1 MNAKWKAPI
10 PLSDHKRTAFPVSA
24 LPRLIRDYVAAL
36 SEALQVPVDLP
47 AMLCLSVISSTL
59 ANRYVVSPRPGW
71 REPLNIYSV
80 IVLPPGERKSAVFK
94 AVTKPL
100 FEIEKELAIRMQP
113 EINEILHKRQIMEAS
128 LKHSEAK
135 ACKSS
140 QDDVGRAIK
149 EASEIRESL
158 PEVPSIPRLICDDVS
173 PEKLCELLAQNNGR
187 MALLS
192 SEGGVFSMMKGRYS
206 GMPNFDVYLKA
217 HIGDPIRVD
226 RFSREA
232 LFVEEPAL
240 TVGLTV
246 QPEIISGLAN
256 EPQFRGLGIVG
267 RFFYSIPESKVGR
280 RKLEPNP
287 VSDFLKESYGYVV
300 RTLSKDSIGNN
311 NQIGG
316 LETSILK
323 LSDGAYEC
331 FLEIGEDIEKSLG
344 PGGKFEYA
352 KDWAGKLHGALARI
366 AGILHCAEYPDDP
379 KKEKINTDTMIAA
392 ILIVTYLEDHALAA
406 LDLMG
411 ADPSIEK
418 SRYVLDWIK
427 RENMGSFSARDAHQN
442 LRGKF
447 KKKRELEPIL
457 SILVDHDYIV
467 PVETSNESRPGRKS
481 SPIYEVNPLW
491 LSQYSHYS
499 HFNSTSA
506 NIENIEESE
515 KDVA

>member
-1 MNAKWKAPI
+1 MSPKWKAPI
-10 PLSDHKRTAFPVSA
+10 PLSDHNRTTFPVSA
-24 LPRLIRDYVAAL
+24 LPRSIRDYIIAL

-47 AMLCLSVISSTL
+47 AMLCLSVIASTL
-59 ANRYVVSPRPGW
+59 ANRYAVSPRPGW

-100 FEIEKELAIRMQP
+100 FEIEKELAKSAQP
-113 EINEILHKRQIMEAS
+113 AINEVQQKRTIMETS
-128 LKHSEAK
+128 LKHAEAK
-135 ACKSS
+135 ACKAS
-140 QDDVGRAIK
+140 QNDIGGAIK
-149 EASEIRESL
+149 EASEIRENL
-158 PEVPSIPRLICDDVS
+158 PEVPSTPRLICDDVS

-187 MALLS
+187 IALLS

-240 TVGLTV
+240 TMGLTV
-246 QPEIISGLAN
+246 QPEIIRGLAN

-267 RFFYSIPESKVGR
+267 RFFYSIPKSKVGR
-280 RKLEPNP
+280 RKLEPIP
-287 VSDFLKESYGYVV
+287 VSEFLKESYRYVV
-300 RTLSKDSIGNN
+300 RKLSENAIGNDYLIDN
-311 NQIGG
+311 REPIT
-316 LETSILK
+316 LV

-331 FLEIGEDIEKSLG
+331 FLEIGEEIEKSLG

-352 KDWAGKLHGALARI
+352 KDWAGKLHGGLARI

-379 KKEKINTDTMIAA
+379 LKEIINIDTMIAA
-392 ILIVTYLEDHALAA
+392 ILIAAYLEDHALAA

-411 ADPSIEK
+411 ADPNIEK

-427 RENMGSFSARDAHQN
+427 RDHLESFSARDAHQN
-442 LRGKF
+442 LKGKF

-457 SILVDHDYIV
+457 SILVDHAYIA
-467 PVETSNESRPGRKS
+467 PVEMPNESRPGRRS

-491 LSQYSHYS
+491 MPQNSQNAHI
-499 HFNSTSA
+499 NRTPVD
-506 NIENIEESE
+506 IDDTEENE